1 MSTDLTVPTP
11 PLPGTSIVVKAEL
24 LAQVS
29 ALEQAMGDAPVITDQ
44 TSFDIVRDVVKRSRT
59 LYNLVE
65 AQRAAV
71 KAPFIAVGKAI
82 DEAARP
88 ILTRLNEVAAEG
100 KDQETAFIVERNQ
113 LVREQEATRAAA
125 EAAARAT
132 HAALAQAGRPTP
144 ELVVLQ
150 PVPVINAPLTTVRTV
165 VVTNE
170 AAIPQGYWVLDL
182 ERLNADALALHAR
195 GAPMI
200 PGVEVIV
207 EKRVVSR

>member
-1 MSTDLTVPTP
+1 MTDLTVPTP

-24 LAQVS
+24 LAQVA

-44 TSFDIVRDVVKRSRT
+44 ASFDIVRDVVKRSRA

-71 KAPFIAVGKAI
+71 KAPFIAVGKAL
-82 DEAARP
+82 DAAAKP
-88 ILTRLNEVAAEG
+88 ILARLDDIAAEG
-100 KDQETAFIVERNQ
+100 KAQETAFIVERDRQ
-113 LVREQEATRAAA
+113 VREQEAARVAA

-165 VVTNE
+165 VVKDE
-170 AAIPQGYWVLDL
+170 AAIPDGYWVLDRTRL
-182 ERLNADALALHAR
+182 ERDALALHAQ

-207 EKRVVSR
+207 EKRVVGR

>member
-1 MSTDLTVPTP
+1 MSDLTVPTP

-44 TSFDIVRDVVKRSRT
+44 ASFDIVRDVVRQSRS

-71 KAPFIAVGKAI
+71 KAPFIAIGKAI

-88 ILTRLNEVAAEG
+88 ILARLNDIAAEG
-100 KDQETAFIVERNQ
+100 KDQETAFIVERNR
-113 LVREQEATRAAA
+113 LVREQEAARVAA

-165 VVTNE
+165 VVTSE
-170 AAIPQGYWVLDL
+170 SMIPDGYWVLDRVRL
-182 ERLNADALALHAR
+182 ERDALALHTQ

-200 PGVEVIV
+200 PGVEVVV
-207 EKRVVSR
+207 EKKVVSR